1 MADRLFALFPF
12 LGQRSASR
20 TMNNPNSWAT
30 VSLWR
35 RFFQMQEQR
44 ELEFEEALEELVNQA
59 HTAETMRPID
69 SEYSVGLRRQA
80 TREAYR
86 DAMQFSAVSSSATT
100 SSSRRTEQER
110 MARPNLEIPVGDNA
124 ALYLPQ

>member
-1 MADRLFALFPF
+1 
-12 LGQRSASR
+12 
-20 TMNNPNSWAT
+20 MNNPNSWAT